1 MFVHTS
7 FAQDELSQDASSSPD
22 LAVQDEAVQAE
33 LIWTEFDGADHLLL
47 HSQYQAEQWSQ
58 ATTIY
63 SGNNPISGPTLA
75 QLNDQSKKADFAVWT
90 EQRGTK
96 TVLMQM
102 RRLDR
107 NKWQPATQFYGGGT
121 NNFAPFVI
129 SDLLGNT
136 LVFWSSSDI
145 NRLADIV
152 YTVEDDGWST
162 PRPLHAPN
170 EVPDLTPA
178 AVLNPNGTIEV
189 SWQSYDFSAGSYVT
203 KTANVS
209 LAEDNS
215 NKNNDALKFIDLV
228 NLEKISL
235 PNFLPRQRGRFTVFS
250 ALNKI
255 KRAVVRQ

>member
-1 MFVHTS
+1 MLYGLNNAVLRLCLCKC
-7 FAQDELSQDASSSPD
+7 AD
-22 LAVQDEAVQAE
+22 LIE
-33 LIWTEFDGADHLLL
+33 TNG
-47 HSQYQAEQWSQ
+47 
-58 ATTIY
+58 
-63 SGNNPISGPTLA
+63 
-75 QLNDQSKKADFAVWT
+75 K
-90 EQRGTK
+90 
-96 TVLMQM
+96 
-102 RRLDR
+102 
-107 NKWQPATQFYGGGT
+107 PATQFYGGGT

-228 NLEKISL
+228 NLEKNITSE
-235 PNFLPRQRGRFTVFS
+235 FS
-250 ALNKI
+250 TATTWPLYSI
-255 KRAVVRQ
+255 FCA